1 MPFQHWLLKEV
12 LRFFIAMFE
21 YECKFCLRKKDI
33 EKSQIQSSSSRC
45 HPAEAIL
52 GARSGGSWI
61 TRTAPV
67 ILFQPELLLP
77 LLIKKCF
84 FYKSQDESICI
95 SWKISFFSLQSISTK
110 VAKLLLD
117 QRVIKKEVHLHS
129 AHLWLGCQVLGK
141 EVGRDHGVSV
151 DTCAAIFKVTNCF
164 ETPVE

>member
-1 MPFQHWLLKEV
+1 
-12 LRFFIAMFE
+12 MFE
-21 YECKFCLRKKDI
+21 YECKFCLRKKII
-33 EKSQIQSSSSRC
+33 EKSQIQTSSSRC

-84 FYKSQDESICI
+84 FLYKSQDGSIFYLLQ
-95 SWKISFFSLQSISTK
+95 KMQLSFFSLQSISTK

-129 AHLWLGCQVLGK
+129 AHLWLWLPGPGK
-141 EVGRDHGVSV
+141 GSWAGPWSLSGHL
-151 DTCAAIFKVTNCF
+151 CCYF
-164 ETPVE
+164 